1 LLEVGELLE
10 GKAGDWD
17 GLPLLTSWCRHFDLL
32 LKEKE
37 KTNTEK
43 VLIFFIISFWSTME
57 VDDEARAAET
67 QQQQGLS
74 AMEMAS
80 IAAALGEDDPAL
92 AHLVAAAR
100 GLQLQ
105 TQPGGGAILVEE
117 RGRGHILEQ
126 AQADGSSFV
135 CDMCHGIVATRRRV
149 PHVTQWCP
157 ALPSSPM
164 QRD

>member
-1 LLEVGELLE
+1 
-10 GKAGDWD
+10 
-17 GLPLLTSWCRHFDLL
+17 
-32 LKEKE
+32 
-37 KTNTEK
+37 
-43 VLIFFIISFWSTME
+43 ME
-57 VDDEARAAET
+57 VDDEARAET
-67 QQQQGLS
+67 PQQQQQGLS